1 MRLTI
6 LPLVAAAMLSLA
18 GGAMAQEAQMVPG
31 NIRAIKVDGTAW
43 QTIGNQGQR
52 ERLKEGD
59 FLRQG
64 NSIETA
70 ADGSVILLFDNGS
83 NMTLRPNTKF
93 SIDKFL
99 RDPFDAEGIDYKNLK
114 SEPSRSVTKVKV
126 REGTILFDL
135 PKLKISKGSSC
146 DISNPVGTAGIR
158 GTAGWVDEN
167 SMGCSEGSF
176 QSTTQS
182 GQSQTLA
189 AGQSTSISPQ
199 GNFGPPPN
207 NANQNMQEAQKNS
220 QSLPQNI
227 PTDAFAGAPQSQSGA
242 QSNLTPEQQ
251 ESIEQAAQEG
261 QEAVVEAVKQIAA
274 ETPEAAAA
282 AAAAA
287 AALVPDAAPQ
297 IAAAAAAAVPQN
309 QAASLAPQI
318 AAAVAEVAQS
328 AAPQVAA
335 AVAGA
340 VTSAAPQIAAAVA
353 GAVNNAAPQIAAAVA
368 QVVPDSAPAV
378 AGAVAGV
385 VPTQATAIAQSVAQA
400 APSQANNIATAVNNA
415 APDAGAA
422 AVTHAAEQGA
432 QQANQ

>member
-6 LPLVAAAMLSLA
+6 LPIVAAAMLSLA

-99 RDPFDAEGIDYKNLK
+99 RDPFDAEKIDYKTLK

-158 GTAGWVDEN
+158 GTDFKVTARRNAD
-167 SMGCSEGSF
+167 GSPK
-176 QSTTQS
+176 SS
-182 GQSQTLA
+182 S
-189 AGQSTSISPQ
+189 
-199 GNFGPPPN
+199 
-207 NANQNMQEAQKNS
+207 
-220 QSLPQNI
+220 
-227 PTDAFAGAPQSQSGA
+227 
-242 QSNLTPEQQ
+242 
-251 ESIEQAAQEG
+251 
-261 QEAVVEAVKQIAA
+261 V
-274 ETPEAAAA
+274 
-282 AAAAA
+282 
-287 AALVPDAAPQ
+287 
-297 IAAAAAAAVPQN
+297 
-309 QAASLAPQI
+309 
-318 AAAVAEVAQS
+318 
-328 AAPQVAA
+328 
-335 AVAGA
+335 
-340 VTSAAPQIAAAVA
+340 
-353 GAVNNAAPQIAAAVA
+353 
-368 QVVPDSAPAV
+368 
-378 AGAVAGV
+378 
-385 VPTQATAIAQSVAQA
+385 SVATGQVGF
-400 APSQANNIATAVNNA
+400 N
-415 APDAGAA
+415 
-422 AVTHAAEQGA
+422 
-432 QQANQ
+432 